1 MDLGLYLH
9 LPFCIS
15 KCPYCDFNSYPLTE
29 GKELEHYL
37 NALYGEIEI
46 YSEKMKNRNIESIY
60 FGGGTPTVLSGLSIY
75 NIINY
80 CKKTFKMNK
89 EIEITIEANPGTLS
103 KRKLKLIYQ
112 SGVNR
117 LSIGG
122 QSFDDLLL
130 KKLGRIHT
138 VREIIESYYMA
149 REAGFKNI
157 NIDIMY
163 ALPEQSL
170 KNLKTTLKKAVKLK
184 PEHVSIYGLTINPGT
199 KYYYDYQNNLLK
211 LPSEDEEYDMFKW
224 IINFLKQ
231 NNYEQYEIS
240 NFALPSKRS
249 VHNQIY
255 WKNQEYLGIG
265 AGAYSYLK
273 GYRYG
278 NIKKPVRY
286 ISKISEGKL
295 PIDEG
300 ERLSLKKRMAETIIL
315 GLRTKEGIGFKRFR
329 ERFKIDIDNVFGTQI
344 DKLINLK
351 LIKREKNKIKLSK
364 DGIFVAN
371 VVFREFVD

>member
-371 VVFREFVD
+371 VVFRE